1 MHSFSLVNYFSLVNQ
16 FESALRHNHS
26 AWCDSH
32 RSCEF
37 ALAKA
42 CVLCV
47 MCSEAPSENE
57 ERMLSSLKPSIELR
71 QSQVDSAIDPS
82 GPPTPTFPLGPL
94 LHTPAE
100 KKIFRDFRKC
110 NPSGRCERERRA
122 LSHPDFFFSLAG
134 GIAIFFFPLAFPF
147 PKLFLYFYLY

>member
-1 MHSFSLVNYFSLVNQ
+1 
-16 FESALRHNHS
+16 
-26 AWCDSH
+26 
-32 RSCEF
+32 
-37 ALAKA
+37 
-42 CVLCV
+42 
-47 MCSEAPSENE
+47 
-57 ERMLSSLKPSIELR
+57 MLSSLKPLIELR

-82 GPPTPTFPLGPL
+82 GPPTPTFSLGPL

-147 PKLFLYFYLY
+147 RLPFSKTILVFLFILSKSIPQSIQINN